1 MMGTA
6 SITGDTQGRRD
17 AIRALVRA
25 QEVATQEELREL
37 LAKKGFDV
45 TQATLSRDLA
55 KLGARRTSRPSGG
68 TAYELAAASDS
79 AEGQLEPLSQLVVSV
94 DDNGTLVVIKTTPG
108 TASAIALAIDTARME
123 QVLGTL
129 AGDDTIFLAP
139 ARGHAA
145 GKVTQKLKR
154 LFKKG

>member
-1 MMGTA
+1 
-6 SITGDTQGRRD
+6 
-17 AIRALVRA
+17 
-25 QEVATQEELREL
+25 
-37 LAKKGFDV
+37 
-45 TQATLSRDLA
+45 
-55 KLGARRTSRPSGG
+55 
-68 TAYELAAASDS
+68 
-79 AEGQLEPLSQLVVSV
+79 VVSV